1 MDNARYTNTMT
12 GQTHSRFGSE
22 VTIDDVARAAEV
34 SIRTVS
40 RVLNKSTKVNR
51 DTRARVE
58 EAVARLGF
66 RPSLRARGLA
76 TGRSFLMGLL
86 HDEHNALHLADV
98 LRGAAREASRRGYE
112 LIVHPMDEND
122 PLGDAIDFVQR
133 SRVDG
138 LLVMAPVSGLEG
150 LAEGLREA
158 GILACALSAI
168 TLDGYAETLIYDEKG
183 GAAQAARH
191 LVELGHSRIAIVCGP
206 LDLISGRVRREGFVE
221 VLREAGLELAGE
233 AHGDYGFESGVAA
246 GGQLLDLSPRP
257 TAIFAAS
264 DVMAAGVLKAAATR
278 GLTVPD
284 DLSVVGFDGGM
295 FAQMLSPALT
305 SVQRPMGDIAE
316 AGTSRLIDLVEEVAG
331 DRVFNTDLRLAPS
344 ESSGPAPAL

>member
-1 MDNARYTNTMT
+1 MT
-12 GQTHSRFGSE
+12 GLSHTRFGSE
-22 VTIDDVARAAEV
+22 VTIDDVARAADV

-51 DTRARVE
+51 ETRARVE
-58 EAVARLGF
+58 AVVAELGF

-76 TGRSFLMGLL
+76 TGRSFLIGLL

-122 PLGDAIDFVQR
+122 PLGDAVDFVQR

-150 LAEGLREA
+150 LADGLREA
-158 GILACALSAI
+158 GILACALSSVS
-168 TLDGYAETLIYDEKG
+168 LDGYAATLLYDERA
-183 GAAQAARH
+183 GAAQAAQH
-191 LVELGHSRIAIVCGP
+191 LIALGHTRIATVCGP
-206 LDLISGRVRREGFVE
+206 LDLISSRERRAGFVE
-221 VLREAGLELAGE
+221 TLKAAGLQLAGE
-233 AHGDYGFESGVAA
+233 AHGDYGFESGVA
-246 GGQLLDLSPRP
+246 GGDELLSLVPRP

-264 DVMAAGVLKAAATR
+264 DVMAAGVLKAAANH
-278 GLTVPD
+278 GLEVPA

-316 AGTSRLIDLVEEVAG
+316 AGTSRLIDLVEEVVTE
-331 DRVFNTDLRLAPS
+331 RVFKTDILIAPS
-344 ESSGPAPAL
+344 ESSGPAPARG

>member
-1 MDNARYTNTMT
+1 MSGLSHT
-12 GQTHSRFGSE
+12 RFGSE

-58 EAVARLGF
+58 AVVAELGF
-66 RPSLRARGLA
+66 KPSLRARGLA
-76 TGRSFLMGLL
+76 TGRSFLIGLL

-112 LIVHPMDEND
+112 LIVHPMDEAD
-122 PLGDAIDFVQR
+122 PLGDAVDFVQR

-150 LAEGLREA
+150 LADGLREA
-158 GILACALSAI
+158 GILACALSAVS
-168 TLDGYAETLIYDEKG
+168 LDGYAATLLYDERA
-183 GAAQAARH
+183 GAAEAARH
-191 LVELGHSRIAIVCGP
+191 LIALGHTRMGIVCGP
-206 LDLISGRVRREGFVE
+206 LDLISSRERRTGFVGA
-221 VLREAGLELAGE
+221 LNEAGLELAGE
-233 AHGDYGFESGVAA
+233 AHGDYGFDSGVV
-246 GGQLLDLSPRP
+246 GGSELLSRVPRP

-264 DVMAAGVLKAAATR
+264 DVMAAGVLKAAANR
-278 GLTVPD
+278 GLEVPA

-295 FAQMLSPALT
+295 FSQMLSPALT

-316 AGTSRLIDLVEEVAG
+316 AGTSRLIDLVEDVVTERAFKTEIVI
-331 DRVFNTDLRLAPS
+331 APS
-344 ESSGPAPAL
+344 ESSGPVPA

>member
-1 MDNARYTNTMT
+1 MT
-12 GQTHSRFGSE
+12 GLSHGRFGSE

-40 RVLNKSTKVNR
+40 RVLNKSNKVNR

-58 EAVARLGF
+58 AAVAELGF

-112 LIVHPMDEND
+112 LIVHPMDEHD
-122 PLGDAIDFVQR
+122 PLGDAVDFVQR

-150 LAEGLREA
+150 LADGLREA
-158 GILACALSAI
+158 GILACALSSVS
-168 TLDGYAETLIYDEKG
+168 LDGYAATLLYDERA

-191 LVELGHSRIAIVCGP
+191 LIGLGHTRIAIVCGP
-206 LDLISGRVRREGFVE
+206 LDLISGRERRAGFVDALE
-221 VLREAGLELAGE
+221 AAGLALAGE
-233 AHGDYGFESGVAA
+233 AHGDYGFESGVVA
-246 GGQLLDLSPRP
+246 GGELLSLDPRP

-264 DVMAAGVLKAAATR
+264 DVMAAGVLKAAAIH
-278 GLTVPD
+278 GIEVPAA
-284 DLSVVGFDGGM
+284 LSVVGFDGGM
-295 FAQMLSPALT
+295 FAEMLSPALT

-316 AGTSRLIDLVEEVAG
+316 AGTSRLIDLVEGVASE
-331 DRVFNTDLRLAPS
+331 RVFNTDILIAPS
-344 ESSGPAPAL
+344 ESSGSAPQMADA